1 MCFRMSLYVAP
12 ACILYDPEYEYFE
25 AAGYGQT
32 GVFQEKAN
40 ILIKVNLQLLKQ
52 NECKDYYDK
61 VDDSKLERGIVEEQ
75 FCAKSS
81 YYGSSE
87 MDTW

>member
-1 MCFRMSLYVAP
+1 MNLYVAP
-12 ACILYDPEYEYFE
+12 ACILYDPEYKYFE

-40 ILIKVNLQLLKQ
+40 TLIKVNLELLEQ
-52 NECKDYYDK
+52 NECKDYYDD
-61 VDDSKLERGIVEEQ
+61 VDDPKLVRGIVEEQ
-75 FCAKSS
+75 FCAKGV
-81 YYGSSE
+81 YYDGPE